1 MQERQ
6 TNSMENQKNDYY
18 KLDTIDGAA
27 SQSCAPVEG
36 ALMAC

>member
-6 TNSMENQKNDYY
+6 PDSIENQKNDYY
-18 KLDTIDGAA
+18 KLDTIDGGA
-27 SQSCAPVEG
+27 SQPCAPIEG